1 MIDRPFLT
9 RVFFGAVVGAGLLL
23 SACQPIQPISRPAAA
38 VAEAPAQHQLHVTA
52 TGAGYEAAAETP
64 AGWTAVALTNQ
75 SEGMRQ
81 AALLRFAEGKTMDD
95 LMALMQSGEVAG
107 FPEWLIPV
115 GGPVGV
121 APGMSGAVTLNLS
134 AGEYIMLD
142 PAPDAEGV
150 PGFAKGYLAPLHVAA
165 NDVATTEPA
174 ADLTF
179 SLVDYAFVFDET
191 SVDAGSHTIRLV
203 NDGPQEPHEIVIVKL
218 ADGATLQEFMAAIS
232 GEGPAGPP
240 PGIAIGG
247 SGALAIGEAA
257 YVDVELEAGVTYGLI
272 CFLPSAHNHG
282 QPHFL
287 LGMMREFTVQ

>member
-174 ADLTF
+174 ID
-179 SLVDYAFVFDET
+179 
-191 SVDAGSHTIRLV
+191 
-203 NDGPQEPHEIVIVKL
+203 NK
-218 ADGATLQEFMAAIS
+218 
-232 GEGPAGPP
+232 
-240 PGIAIGG
+240 
-247 SGALAIGEAA
+247 
-257 YVDVELEAGVTYGLI
+257 
-272 CFLPSAHNHG
+272 
-282 QPHFL
+282 
-287 LGMMREFTVQ
+287 